1 MTNTTTS
8 SPSVLASLRGLT
20 PRCRLDFE
28 DTKQLAER
36 QARTLARLL
45 AVGEDGVL
53 DRHVASLPRLRVV
66 YEALPTSGLSYWNGR
81 EWILAICQDDTSAR
95 QRFTLLHELKHVI
108 DHPHRA
114 RLYRSDWEAE
124 RAADYFAAC
133 ALMPKPALKRMYCN
147 VTQRIEALAAHFGV
161 SQAALRYRL
170 EQIGLLER
178 PTFTRQRC
186 ARPVST
192 PPWQEQRFRTVEMSR
207 ST

>member
-1 MTNTTTS
+1 MTTQTTS
-8 SPSVLASLRGLT
+8 SPSVLASLRAMT
-20 PRCRLDFE
+20 PRVRLTQQ
-28 DTKQLAER
+28 DTLDLAER
-36 QARTLARLL
+36 QARRLHQL
-45 AVGEDGVL
+45 LDVGEEGIQEHHL
-53 DRHVASLPRLRVV
+53 AMLPRLRIVR
-66 YEALPTSGLSYWNGR
+66 ESLPTSGLSYWNGQ
-81 EWILAICQDDTSAR
+81 EWIIAICQDDTPAR
-95 QRFTLLHELKHVI
+95 QRFTLLHEVRHIV
-108 DHPHRA
+108 DHPHRS

-147 VTQRIEALAAHFGV
+147 VTQRIEALAAYFGV

-170 EQIGLLER
+170 EQIGLLEP

-192 PPWQEQRFRTVEMSR
+192 PKWQEQQFRTVEMSR